1 MTAMI
6 AQIKLTE
13 QRKRNLAN
21 YRELL
26 KNPRSDA
33 AWIAKKRANLP
44 YNDFLGL
51 KLHACALFDEGKTLN
66 QLDQLFIDQLR
77 TFLPEEEIR
86 QNGRLF
92 RAMSLE
98 DRKLLFPERIA
109 QLNADSPLM
118 SVKEY
123 GKLRL
128 TKDEL
133 SSFLDDPQTSEE
145 SREQI
150 KQHFA
155 QIDSLQELKRNF
167 REMEAATR
175 GHGKVGCVF
184 DTIHCDDE
192 DDPGESE
199 VFCFGTV
206 FNPDNEAVTTF
217 NTKIYEDVGNG
228 DDRHPKMVLLDP
240 RNSDAETI
248 MLPMSVVMM
257 EADRSWEGF
266 LEFLGALSDFL
277 ANSEN
282 AIISIMLEISQEG
295 LPAWIG
301 FAIDVA
307 GFLYDAYKDEM
318 DHWDPNKD
326 DLIAKGGYSFKF
338 DSNEDD
344 VSYENRSGSRHRF
357 DFLYKVNPNKTT
369 PNFWVRP
376 QIGAGDEGWYKLKF
390 RIGDYAELNSLYPGK
405 L

>member
-1 MTAMI
+1 MASLMP
-6 AQIKLTE
+6 QVQLTE
-13 QRKRNLAN
+13 QRKSNLN
-21 YRELL
+21 SYRELL

-33 AWIAKKRANLP
+33 AWIAKKRANRP

-51 KLHACALFDEGKTLN
+51 KLHACALFDEGKSLN

-77 TFLPEEEIR
+77 TFLPDEEIR

-123 GKLRL
+123 GKLRP
-128 TKDEL
+128 TIDEIR
-133 SSFLDDPQTSEE
+133 SFSDDPQATEE
-145 SREQI
+145 SREKI
-150 KQHFA
+150 KQHFS
-155 QIDSLQELKRNF
+155 QIDSLQEVKRNF

-175 GHGKVGCVF
+175 AQAKVGCVF
-184 DTIHCDDE
+184 ATIHCDDE
-192 DDPGESE
+192 VDAGESE
-199 VFCFGTV
+199 VYCFGTV
-206 FNPDNEAVTTF
+206 FNPDTEFVSTF
-217 NTKIYEDVGNG
+217 RTKIYEDVGNG
-228 DDRHPKMVLLDP
+228 DDRDPEILLLDP
-240 RNSDAETI
+240 RSSEAKTT

-277 ANSEN
+277 SSYEGT
-282 AIISIMLEISQEG
+282 IIEILIEIAQEG
-295 LPAWIG
+295 LPGWVG

-307 GFLYDAYKDEM
+307 NFLYDAYKDEM
-318 DHWDPNKD
+318 DYWDPNKD

-338 DSNEDD
+338 DSNEED
-344 VSYENRSGSRHRF
+344 VDYENRGSRYHF
-357 DFLYKVNPNKTT
+357 DFLYKVNPNKET

-376 QIGAGDEGWYKLKF
+376 QIGKGNEGWYKLKF
-390 RIGDYAELNSLYPGK
+390 RIGDYAELHHKYPDE